1 MGIYLDEPLA
11 VMAATAFS
19 AAGAV
24 LGAWWQ
30 RRRVAAPPPPSTS
43 PSIDSADVRRIETR
57 FERLEALTEM
67 TALEIERIAEG
78 QRFTTKLLSERASPS
93 ALPATTSDPGRVRT
107 PH

>member
-19 AAGAV
+19 AAGVV

-30 RRRVAAPPPPSTS
+30 RRRAAAPPPPS
-43 PSIDSADVRRIETR
+43 IDTAEVRMIETR
-57 FERLEALTEM
+57 FERLEALAET

-78 QRFTTKLLSERASPS
+78 QRFTTKLLSERAAPS
-93 ALPATTSDPGRVRT
+93 APPPATSDLARPRT

>member
-19 AAGAV
+19 AAGVV
-24 LGAWWQ
+24 LGALWQ
-30 RRRVAAPPPPSTS
+30 RRRVTAPPPP
-43 PSIDSADVRRIETR
+43 PASIDSADARRIEAR
-57 FERLEALTEM
+57 FDRLEALAET

-78 QRFTTKLLSERASPS
+78 QRFTTKLLSDRASPS
-93 ALPATTSDPGRVRT
+93 ALPAASSDPPRMRT

>member
-19 AAGAV
+19 AAGVA
-24 LGAWWQ
+24 LGVWWQ
-30 RRRVAAPPPPSTS
+30 RRRVTAPPP
-43 PSIDSADVRRIETR
+43 PSIDSADVRGIEAR
-57 FERLEALTEM
+57 FDRLEALAET

-78 QRFTTKLLSERASPS
+78 QRFTTKLLSERASAS
-93 ALPATTSDPGRVRT
+93 ALPAATSEPARHRT

>member
-19 AAGAV
+19 AAGVV

-30 RRRVAAPPPPSTS
+30 RRRVAAPPPSPP
-43 PSIDSADVRRIETR
+43 PSIDSADVLRIETR
-57 FERLEALTEM
+57 FERLEALAET

-93 ALPATTSDPGRVRT
+93 ALPTASSDPARPRT

>member
-19 AAGAV
+19 AAGVV

-30 RRRVAAPPPPSTS
+30 RRRVAAPPPPS
-43 PSIDSADVRRIETR
+43 IDSVDVRRIETR

>member
-19 AAGAV
+19 AAGVV

-30 RRRVAAPPPPSTS
+30 RRRVAAPPPPP

>member
-19 AAGAV
+19 AAGVV

-30 RRRVAAPPPPSTS
+30 RRRVAAPPPPP

-67 TALEIERIAEG
+67 PALEIERIAEG

>member
-1 MGIYLDEPLA
+1 MIADARGQPCRHTRI
-11 VMAATAFS
+11 
-19 AAGAV
+19 
-24 LGAWWQ
+24 
-30 RRRVAAPPPPSTS
+30 APSVS
-43 PSIDSADVRRIETR
+43 PRIETR

>member
-19 AAGAV
+19 AAGVV

-30 RRRVAAPPPPSTS
+30 RRRVAAPPPPP
-43 PSIDSADVRRIETR
+43 PSIGSADVRRIETR

>member
-19 AAGAV
+19 AAGVV
-24 LGAWWQ
+24 LGAWSQ
-30 RRRVAAPPPPSTS
+30 RRRVAAPPPP

>member
-19 AAGAV
+19 AAGVV

-30 RRRVAAPPPPSTS
+30 RRRIAAPPPPP

>member
-1 MGIYLDEPLA
+1 MGIYLDEPLM

-19 AAGAV
+19 AAGVA

-30 RRRVAAPPPPSTS
+30 RRRVAAPPPPS
-43 PSIDSADVRRIETR
+43 IDSVDVRSIEAR
-57 FERLEALTEM
+57 FDRLDALAET

-93 ALPATTSDPGRVRT
+93 ALPAATSEPARHRT

>member
-19 AAGAV
+19 AAGLV

-30 RRRVAAPPPPSTS
+30 RRRVAAPPPPS
-43 PSIDSADVRRIETR
+43 IDSADVRRIEAR
-57 FERLEALTEM
+57 FDRLEALAET
-67 TALEIERIAEG
+67 TTLEIERIAEG

-93 ALPATTSDPGRVRT
+93 ALPAASSDSARQRT

>member
-19 AAGAV
+19 AAGVV

-30 RRRVAAPPPPSTS
+30 RRRVAAPPPP
-43 PSIDSADVRRIETR
+43 PIDSADVRRIETR

>member
-19 AAGAV
+19 AAGLV

-30 RRRVAAPPPPSTS
+30 RRRVAAPPPPS
-43 PSIDSADVRRIETR
+43 IDSADVRRIEAR
-57 FERLEALTEM
+57 FDRLEALAET